1 MRQWLDDL
9 SVPMRVVQLLG
20 AIMITTVLII
30 WP

>member
-9 SVPMRVVQLLG
+9 SVPMRVVLLLG